1 MPIEFRILHHLRLVA
16 ARGVGM
22 LSAEDFF
29 DYQREVWSQP
39 DLAGYNELVDMTQT
53 KGIVSPSPDRMRELA
68 ALSASMDTPPTWTR
82 FAIVAPLVPTCSEA
96 CRGSKAEGQDLA
108 FALGELY
115 EAYRRL
121 EPRSTKDV
129 AVFRTMPEALTFL
142 GIEGK
147 LEPWADA
154 KADASK

>member
-1 MPIEFRILHHLRLVA
+1 MPIEYRILHHLRLVA

-22 LSAEDFF
+22 LSAEDLF
-29 DYQREVWSQP
+29 DYQREVCSQP
-39 DLAGYNELVDMTQT
+39 ELAGYNELVDMTQT

-82 FAIVAPLVPTCSEA
+82 FAIVAP
-96 CRGSKAEGQDLA
+96 QDLA

-129 AVFRTMPEALTFL
+129 AVFRTMAEALTFL

-147 LEPWADA
+147 LELWADA
-154 KADASK
+154 KADASN